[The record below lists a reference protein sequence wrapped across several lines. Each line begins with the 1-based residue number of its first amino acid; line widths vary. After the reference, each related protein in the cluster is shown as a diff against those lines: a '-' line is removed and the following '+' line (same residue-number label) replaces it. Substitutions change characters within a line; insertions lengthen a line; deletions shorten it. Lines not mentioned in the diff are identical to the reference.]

1 MAYIFM
7 DESWDLWF
15 DKKWS
20 SKYFVVTFLF
30 QNDEK
35 TSDSIIKKLFHRLK
49 GKKVKIRSWVFHC
62 CKESEN
68 NIKKALTLIKDKK
81 LACMALIL
89 NKEKVY
95 TRLQNEKHILYN
107 WVVNLLID
115 VLITKNILPQ
125 EEKIFFIA
133 SRRETNKTLNENFLS
148 YLKSQNK
155 DKLDIE
161 FVIKTAYQEKGLQV
175 VDVLSYAVYQKY
187 EHGNDELY
195 SMIENLIIEEKN
207 LFS

>member
-1 MAYIFM
+1 
-7 DESWDLWF
+7 
-15 DKKWS
+15 
-20 SKYFVVTFLF
+20 
-30 QNDEK
+30 
-35 TSDSIIKKLFHRLK
+35 
-49 GKKVKIRSWVFHC
+49 
-62 CKESEN
+62 
-68 NIKKALTLIKDKK
+68 
-81 LACMALIL
+81 MALIL

-107 WVVNLLID
+107 WVVNLLIH

-161 FVIKTAYQEKGLQV
+161 FIIETPYQKKGLQV
-175 VDVLSYAVYQKY
+175 VDVLSYAIYQKY
-187 EHGNDELY
+187 ENGNDELY
-195 SMIENLIIEEKN
+195 SMIEKLIIEEKF
-207 LFS
+207 LFE

>member
-15 DKKWS
+15 DKQWS

-30 QNDEK
+30 QNDQK
-35 TSDSIIKKLFHRLK
+35 TSDSVIKNLFHRLK

-62 CKESEN
+62 CKESEE
-68 NIKKALTLIKDKK
+68 NIQKALTLIKDKK
-81 LACMALIL
+81 LSCMALIL

-107 WVVNLLID
+107 WVVNLLIG
-115 VLITKNILPQ
+115 VLVTKNILPQ
-125 EEKIFFIA
+125 DEKIFFIA
-133 SRRETNKTLNENFLS
+133 SRRETNKTLNENFIS
-148 YLKSQNK
+148 YLSSQNK

-161 FVIKTAYQEKGLQV
+161 FIIKTPYQDKG
-175 VDVLSYAVYQKY
+175 
-187 EHGNDELY
+187 
-195 SMIENLIIEEKN
+195 
-207 LFS
+207 

>member
-1 MAYIFM
+1 
-7 DESWDLWF
+7 
-15 DKKWS
+15 
-20 SKYFVVTFLF
+20 
-30 QNDEK
+30 
-35 TSDSIIKKLFHRLK
+35 
-49 GKKVKIRSWVFHC
+49 
-62 CKESEN
+62 
-68 NIKKALTLIKDKK
+68 
-81 LACMALIL
+81 MALIL

-175 VDVLSYAVYQKY
+175 VDVLSYAIYQKY

>member
-1 MAYIFM
+1 
-7 DESWDLWF
+7 
-15 DKKWS
+15 
-20 SKYFVVTFLF
+20 
-30 QNDEK
+30 
-35 TSDSIIKKLFHRLK
+35 
-49 GKKVKIRSWVFHC
+49 
-62 CKESEN
+62 
-68 NIKKALTLIKDKK
+68 
-81 LACMALIL
+81 MALIL

-107 WVVNLLID
+107 WVVNLLIH

-161 FVIKTAYQEKGLQV
+161 FIIETPYQKKGLQV
-175 VDVLSYAVYQKY
+175 VDVLSYAIYQKY

>member
-1 MAYIFM
+1 
-7 DESWDLWF
+7 
-15 DKKWS
+15 
-20 SKYFVVTFLF
+20 
-30 QNDEK
+30 
-35 TSDSIIKKLFHRLK
+35 
-49 GKKVKIRSWVFHC
+49 
-62 CKESEN
+62 
-68 NIKKALTLIKDKK
+68 
-81 LACMALIL
+81 MALIL

-125 EEKIFFIA
+125 EETIFFIA

-175 VDVLSYAVYQKY
+175 VDVLSYAIYQKY

>member
-1 MAYIFM
+1 
-7 DESWDLWF
+7 
-15 DKKWS
+15 
-20 SKYFVVTFLF
+20 
-30 QNDEK
+30 
-35 TSDSIIKKLFHRLK
+35 
-49 GKKVKIRSWVFHC
+49 
-62 CKESEN
+62 
-68 NIKKALTLIKDKK
+68 
-81 LACMALIL
+81 MALIL

-95 TRLQNEKHILYN
+95 TRLQTEKHILYN

-148 YLKSQNK
+148 YLESKNK

-161 FVIKTAYQEKGLQV
+161 FVIKTPCQEKGLQV
-175 VDVLSYAVYQKY
+175 VDIVSYVIYQKY
-187 EHGNDELY
+187 ENGNDERY
-195 SMIENLIIEEKN
+195 GMIEELIIEEKN

>member
-1 MAYIFM
+1 
-7 DESWDLWF
+7 
-15 DKKWS
+15 
-20 SKYFVVTFLF
+20 
-30 QNDEK
+30 
-35 TSDSIIKKLFHRLK
+35 
-49 GKKVKIRSWVFHC
+49 
-62 CKESEN
+62 
-68 NIKKALTLIKDKK
+68 
-81 LACMALIL
+81 MALIL

-95 TRLQNEKHILYN
+95 TRLQTEKHILYN

-148 YLKSQNK
+148 YLESQNK

-161 FVIKTAYQEKGLQV
+161 FVIKTPGQEKGLQV
-175 VDVLSYAVYQKY
+175 VDIVSYVIYQKY
-187 EHGNDELY
+187 ENGNDERY
-195 SMIENLIIEEKN
+195 GMIEELIIEEKN

>member
-1 MAYIFM
+1 
-7 DESWDLWF
+7 
-15 DKKWS
+15 
-20 SKYFVVTFLF
+20 
-30 QNDEK
+30 
-35 TSDSIIKKLFHRLK
+35 
-49 GKKVKIRSWVFHC
+49 
-62 CKESEN
+62 
-68 NIKKALTLIKDKK
+68 
-81 LACMALIL
+81 MALIL

-107 WVVNLLID
+107 WVVNLLIH

-161 FVIKTAYQEKGLQV
+161 FIKETPYQKKGLQV
-175 VDVLSYAVYQKY
+175 VDVLSYAIYQKY
-187 EHGNDELY
+187 ENGNDELY
-195 SMIENLIIEEKN
+195 SMIEKLIIEEKF
-207 LFS
+207 LFE

>member
-1 MAYIFM
+1 
-7 DESWDLWF
+7 
-15 DKKWS
+15 
-20 SKYFVVTFLF
+20 
-30 QNDEK
+30 
-35 TSDSIIKKLFHRLK
+35 
-49 GKKVKIRSWVFHC
+49 
-62 CKESEN
+62 
-68 NIKKALTLIKDKK
+68 
-81 LACMALIL
+81 MALIL

-95 TRLQNEKHILYN
+95 TRLQTEKHILYN

-161 FVIKTAYQEKGLQV
+161 FIIETPYQKKGLQV
-175 VDVLSYAVYQKY
+175 VDVLSYAIYQKY
-187 EHGNDELY
+187 ENGNDELY
-195 SMIENLIIEEKN
+195 SMIEKLIIEEKF
-207 LFS
+207 LFE

>member
-1 MAYIFM
+1 
-7 DESWDLWF
+7 
-15 DKKWS
+15 
-20 SKYFVVTFLF
+20 
-30 QNDEK
+30 
-35 TSDSIIKKLFHRLK
+35 
-49 GKKVKIRSWVFHC
+49 
-62 CKESEN
+62 
-68 NIKKALTLIKDKK
+68 
-81 LACMALIL
+81 MALIL

-175 VDVLSYAVYQKY
+175 VDVLSYAIYQKY

-195 SMIENLIIEEKN
+195 SMIENFIIEEKN

>member
-1 MAYIFM
+1 
-7 DESWDLWF
+7 
-15 DKKWS
+15 
-20 SKYFVVTFLF
+20 
-30 QNDEK
+30 
-35 TSDSIIKKLFHRLK
+35 
-49 GKKVKIRSWVFHC
+49 
-62 CKESEN
+62 
-68 NIKKALTLIKDKK
+68 
-81 LACMALIL
+81 MALIL

-95 TRLQNEKHILYN
+95 TRLQTEKHILYN

-148 YLKSQNK
+148 YLESQNK

-161 FVIKTAYQEKGLQV
+161 FVIKTPCQEKGLQV
-175 VDVLSYAVYQKY
+175 VDIVSYVIYQKY
-187 EHGNDELY
+187 ENGNDERY
-195 SMIENLIIEEKN
+195 GMIEELIIEEKN

>member
-1 MAYIFM
+1 M
-7 DESWDLWF
+7 
-15 DKKWS
+15 
-20 SKYFVVTFLF
+20 
-30 QNDEK
+30 
-35 TSDSIIKKLFHRLK
+35 
-49 GKKVKIRSWVFHC
+49 FHC

-175 VDVLSYAVYQKY
+175 VDVLSYAIYQKY

-195 SMIENLIIEEKN
+195 SMIENFIIEEKN